1 MDNNNLLKV
10 VINKEMQSKNTYIN
24 NSKSEKAPFRELGVD
39 VLSEIIAHKRKE
51 VAEQKS
57 KASYAQLERELT
69 NCNLP
74 IYSLKNALLQSD
86 TGIIAEFKRRSPS
99 KGWINRNAD
108 TGIITISYE
117 AAGASAL
124 SVLTDKKYFGGTL
137 ADLQTAAKNVKIP
150 VMRKEFIVDE
160 YQILQARVSGA
171 SAILLIAAALTV
183 EESYRFA
190 RFAKQLNLDVLLE
203 LHDEKE
209 IEYVSQENTI
219 IGINN
224 RNLGTFVT
232 DLEKSYKMIELLPKS
247 AVLVSESG
255 ISDPETVKELRKA
268 GYKGFLIGENFMKT
282 DNPGKYLEE
291 FIKNVIQ

>member
-1 MDNNNLLKV
+1 MKD
-10 VINKEMQSKNTYIN
+10 I
-24 NSKSEKAPFRELGVD
+24 
-39 VLSEIIAHKRKE
+39 LSEIIAYKRLE
-51 VAEQKS
+51 VTAQKNEV
-57 KASYAQLERELT
+57 SYPELEKQAT
-69 NCNLP
+69 NCRLP

-99 KGWINRNAD
+99 KGWINQHAD
-108 TGIITISYE
+108 AESVTKSYE
-117 AAGASAL
+117 SGGAAAL

-137 ADLQTAAKNVKIP
+137 ADLQIAANNVKIP

-160 YQILQARVSGA
+160 YQILQARLSGA

-183 EESYRFA
+183 EESHRFT

-209 IEYVSQENTI
+209 IEYVSPENNI

-232 DLEKSYKMIELLPKS
+232 DLQKSYKMIELLPKN

-255 ISDPETVKELRKA
+255 ISNPLTVKELRKA

-282 DNPGKYLEE
+282 DNPGESLRE
-291 FIKNVIQ
+291 FIKEITL